1 MTSNLL
7 VKERKVDTKE
17 SGTKLRNFIVHQFRQ
32 ELAIRADAIAALR
45 QKRVRV
51 NGAIVLDSYQLKEG
65 DLVRVEIDPIQAIK
79 SRLHS
84 LDIELRHAE
93 DGLVVLAKAPG
104 VSCPD
109 VEWAAP
115 ALLLVSRE
123 TQCVE
128 IEGCQLNPWIA
139 VNTVEKSIRGL
150 VLVVDTEERRNAVL
164 QLIKSGKVV
173 FGICALCQG
182 SADQDIINN
191 ASAESIATSVNQTV
205 SDGANRLDM
214 WYADNGLPSDV
225 FDNVD
230 VEVLSTWKSSSVG
243 RLSVVKGLVR
253 RTVKPGLVLRRFLY
267 ELGHPVVG
275 MQTYSLPLPNHR
287 DKGVLLSIVSIEM
300 PSLTV
305 NDSQISV
312 SDTVP
317 PKFQA
322 VCERESRFYRQRQE
336 KARTD
341 IADVGEYSKNASI
354 SFLTQQ
360 SETDSDTME
369 GVEVDVTKG
378 KPVAYISGFKR
389 FCGYAFHVTPDTLIP
404 RPSTETLASTTVEHL
419 KNQTSREPEPVRIMD
434 LGTGNGCILLSV
446 LLCVDGVRGIG
457 IDISDPALEV
467 ARRNCELHFMQDR
480 AIFLTG
486 CFGSF
491 ALDPLVMAQGPF
503 DFIACNPPYI
513 SDRKANR
520 MRATIGHE
528 PQLALIAKDG
538 GYQAYRDICRSLEAN
553 LSILRTGGSI
563 GFEIG
568 KDMAGGV
575 RRIFSRWKETGAFE
589 DQHGFL
595 RVIVFQRPASV

>member
-341 IADVGEYSKNASI
+341 IAD
-354 SFLTQQ
+354 
-360 SETDSDTME
+360 
-369 GVEVDVTKG
+369 
-378 KPVAYISGFKR
+378 
-389 FCGYAFHVTPDTLIP
+389 
-404 RPSTETLASTTVEHL
+404 TLASTTVEHL

-434 LGTGNGCILLSV
+434 LGTGSGCILLSV

-467 ARRNCELHFMQDR
+467 ARR
-480 AIFLTG
+480 
-486 CFGSF
+486 
-491 ALDPLVMAQGPF
+491 
-503 DFIACNPPYI
+503 
-513 SDRKANR
+513 
-520 MRATIGHE
+520 HE